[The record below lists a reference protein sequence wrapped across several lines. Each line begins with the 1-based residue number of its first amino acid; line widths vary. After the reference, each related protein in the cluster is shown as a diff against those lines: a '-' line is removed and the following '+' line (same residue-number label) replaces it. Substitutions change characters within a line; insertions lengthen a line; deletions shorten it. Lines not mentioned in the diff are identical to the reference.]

1 MKYLY
6 IVNYWVPFPS
16 SEYGGVINVVADS
29 NENCHEVLIDWR
41 HEYESNHDARIME
54 QVTKALRFQLS
65 ESHSD
70 EESRVV
76 DSFTT

>member
-6 IVNYWVPFPS
+6 IVDYWVPFPS
-16 SEYGGVINVVADS
+16 SEYGGVINVISES
-29 NENCHEVLIDWR
+29 NEDCHSVLLDWR
-41 HEYESNHDARIME
+41 DECESDHDARIME
-54 QVTKALRFQLS
+54 YVTKALRFQLS
-65 ESHSD
+65 DSYSD

>member
-6 IVNYWVPFPS
+6 IVNFWVPYPS
-16 SEYGGVINVVADS
+16 SELGGVISVIAES
-29 NENCHEVLIDWR
+29 NEDCHDILLNWR
-41 HEYESNHDARIME
+41 HESDSSHDARIME
-54 QVTKALRFQLS
+54 YVTKALRFQLS
-65 ESHSD
+65 EAYSE

>member
-6 IVNYWVPFPS
+6 IVDYWVPFPS
-16 SEYGGVINVVADS
+16 SEYGGVINVVAES
-29 NENCHEVLIDWR
+29 NEDCHQVLLDWR
-41 HEYESNHDARIME
+41 DEYEDSHDARIME
-54 QVTKALRFQLS
+54 YVTKALRFQLS
-65 ESHSD
+65 DMHSD

>member
-6 IVNYWVPFPS
+6 LVDYWVPFPS
-16 SEYGGVINVVADS
+16 SEYGGVISVIAEND
-29 NENCHEVLIDWR
+29 NECHDVLLGWR
-41 HEYESNHDARIME
+41 DEYENSHDSRIME
-54 QVTKALRFQLS
+54 YVTKALRFKLS
-65 ESHSD
+65 DLHND